1 MSARLRV
8 GVIGHGYFGAF
19 HAKHYASMP
28 DVEFVAIADPH
39 EMISGTAA
47 RLVRDPRQL
56 LGSVDA
62 VSIAAPTALHH
73 AISGEF
79 LDAGVHAL
87 VEKPLADTAERA
99 GDLTARAERAGV
111 VLRVGHIERF
121 SPAYRALRAA
131 VVKPR
136 MIEARRHTMWT
147 GRAIDVDV
155 VLDLMIHDIDL
166 VLDLVGSMPISVEAH
181 GVALMGRDLDAVD
194 ARLTFAD
201 GTAASLSAS
210 RVALVAGRTLSAYEA
225 GRVLTADLAG
235 RALSVFD
242 AATANR
248 SAVEVTPA
256 DALGQEIRAFL
267 DAVRGAPSPGASG
280 GDATRALLVAEQ
292 IRAAAAQRLKSR

>member
-8 GVIGHGYFGAF
+8 AVIGHGYFGAF
-19 HAKHYASMP
+19 HAKHYAAMP
-28 DVEFVAIADPH
+28 DVEFVAIADPRATITSAGAPH
-39 EMISGTAA
+39 VKDHRA
-47 RLVRDPRQL
+47 L
-56 LGSVDA
+56 LGRVDA

-73 AISGEF
+73 AIAGEF

-99 GDLTARAERAGV
+99 GDLAARAERAGV

-131 VVKPR
+131 VSRPL
-136 MIEARRHTMWT
+136 MIEARRHTLWT

-155 VLDLMIHDIDL
+155 VFDLMIHDIDL
-166 VLDLVGSMPISVEAH
+166 VLDLVGTMPASVEAH

-210 RVALVAGRTLSAYEA
+210 RIALVAGRTLTSYEA
-225 GRVLTADLAG
+225 GRVLTADLAA

-242 AATANR
+242 AATARR
-248 SAVEVTPA
+248 SAVEVTPG
-256 DALGQEIRAFL
+256 DALGHELKAFL
-267 DAVRGAPSPGASG
+267 DAVRGEASPGAG
-280 GDATRALLVAEQ
+280 GADATRALLVAEQ
-292 IRAAAAQRLKSR
+292 IRGAAERLTSG